1 MVERGLG
8 QYWRAIVAIV
18 LGCWLATIDFTGSM
32 ASAQGLVEVNP
43 PEAIV
48 NLTRQFAKVR
58 PQVKIVSPQADEI
71 VTEDRISARWQVSNF
86 STTIDPSIGVA
97 PYLQVYIDDRIL
109 PPIYDL
115 TAPLEI
121 DRLDPGTHTLR
132 AFAVLPWKEIAH
144 TPGAYAQTTFHVY
157 DRSDNTSSPNNLPTL
172 TYHQPHARVT
182 TTPVLLDF
190 YLNSPTNPPNGN
202 IEVTLDKQKF
212 RLNDTKP
219 IYLNGLTP
227 GKHVIHLNYTDD
239 RGNPLPTTLPTPPIV
254 FEYAPDPDDPLAR
267 LFQGKPP
274 LPPVVEILP
283 TPIPIP
289 IPAPTPIVS
298 TTPLPTPIAK
308 NEPTP
313 VSTPEPQVV
322 PVPEVKTEPKSIPSP
337 TPIVS
342 PPEPIPSPPPI
353 VSPPEPIPSPPPI
366 APPIPN
372 NPIPPNSYPPQT
384 IAPPIPNNPIPNN
397 PIPPNSY
404 PPQTIAPPIPNNP
417 IPPNYPPNYPPNP
430 YPPQPI
436 APPPGYPYPPQ
447 PPMNGYPYP
456 YYPYQPIYPPPIR

>member
-8 QYWRAIVAIV
+8 RYWRAIVTIV
-18 LGCWLATIDFTGSM
+18 LCCWLAMIDFTSSM
-32 ASAQGLVEVNP
+32 ASATGLVEVNP

-48 NLTRQFAKVR
+48 NLARQFAKVR

-71 VTEDRISARWQVSNF
+71 VAEDRVTARLQVSNF

-97 PYLQVYIDDRIL
+97 PYLQVYIDDRFL

-115 TAPLEI
+115 AAPLEI
-121 DRLDPGTHTLR
+121 EGLDPGTHTLR
-132 AFAVLPWKEIAH
+132 AFAVLPWKEIVR
-144 TPGAYAQTTFHVY
+144 TPDAYAQTTFHVY
-157 DRSDNTSSPNNLPTL
+157 DRSDNTSPNNFLLPTL

-190 YLNSPTNPPNGN
+190 YLNSPTNPPNG
-202 IEVTLDKQKF
+202 IISVTLDKQKF
-212 RLNDTKP
+212 RLDDTKP

-239 RGNPLPTTLPTPPIV
+239 RGNPLPTSLPTPPIV

-274 LPPVVEILP
+274 LPPVAEILP
-283 TPIPIP
+283 TPTPI
-289 IPAPTPIVS
+289 PTPIP
-298 TTPLPTPIAK
+298 TPTPIISATPIPSLPK
-308 NEPTP
+308 SEPTTASEP
-313 VSTPEPQVV
+313 LPEPQVV
-322 PVPEVKTEPKSIPSP
+322 PVPEVKIESKSIPSP
-337 TPIVS
+337 TP
-342 PPEPIPSPPPI
+342 
-353 VSPPEPIPSPPPI
+353 
-366 APPIPN
+366 
-372 NPIPPNSYPPQT
+372 
-384 IAPPIPNNPIPNN
+384 
-397 PIPPNSY
+397 
-404 PPQTIAPPIPNNP
+404 IAPPIPNNP
-417 IPPNYPPNYPPNP
+417 IPPNYPPNP

-436 APPPGYPYPPQ
+436 APPIPGYPYPPQ